1 MNRERPEDV
10 GFVFWRKSRRC
21 VSRETAAGLRRQLD
35 PQIRSIGVFVDAAPE
50 EIMELVEQHIITV
63 VQLHGHEEADY
74 LAELRK
80 RIPGTEIWKACLIHS
95 RDDLMAAQQSSADM
109 LLLDSGLGGGRRF
122 DWSLLQ
128 DIHRPYYLAGG
139 LDPENVV
146 DAVRT
151 LRPYGVDVS
160 SGVEQ
165 DGIKDGE
172 KVRRFIRAVRENDG
186 MRKTEKKSGG
196 EKA

>member
-1 MNRERPEDV
+1 
-10 GFVFWRKSRRC
+10 
-21 VSRETAAGLRRQLD
+21 
-35 PQIRSIGVFVDAAPE
+35 
-50 EIMELVEQHIITV
+50 
-63 VQLHGHEEADY
+63 
-74 LAELRK
+74 
-80 RIPGTEIWKACLIHS
+80 
-95 RDDLMAAQQSSADM
+95 M

-139 LDPENVV
+139 LDSENVV

-186 MRKTEKKSGG
+186 MRKTEKESGG